1 MDQTY
6 SADKD
11 VEDHGATST
20 LDVLQARAMLEE
32 FIEGES
38 ATVEHRYQP
47 PHVSWMQRV
56 LSWFRGCTT
65 RSR

>member
-11 VEDHGATST
+11 VEDHGTTTT
-20 LDVLQARAMLEE
+20 LDVLEVRAMLEE
-32 FIEGES
+32 YGEGES

-56 LSWFRGCTT
+56 LGWLR
-65 RSR
+65 RN